1 MTSLM
6 RREEGRE
13 VRHPFVLEVEGVV
26 EVGIFDI
33 LKIESKKL
41 NLCFSQKNLQWINL
55 QKFTCQI
62 KSKQ

>member
-1 MTSLM
+1 M

-33 LKIESKKL
+33 LKIESNEIELVFLAK
-41 NLCFSQKNLQWINL
+41 
-55 QKFTCQI
+55 KFTVD
-62 KSKQ
+62 KSSEVHMSDQK

>member
-33 LKIESKKL
+33 LKIESKNL
-41 NLCFSQKNLQWINL
+41 NLCFSQKKIY
-55 QKFTCQI
+55 
-62 KSKQ
+62 SE

>member
-26 EVGIFDI
+26 EAGIFDI
-33 LKIESKKL
+33 LKIENKKL
-41 NLCFSQKNLQWINL
+41 KLCFSQKIY
-55 QKFTCQI
+55 
-62 KSKQ
+62 SG

>member
-33 LKIESKKL
+33 LKIESKNL
-41 NLCFSQKNLQWINL
+41 NLCFSQKKFAVDKSSEVHMSD
-55 QKFTCQI
+55 QK
-62 KSKQ
+62 

>member
-26 EVGIFDI
+26 EAGIFDN
-33 LKIESKKL
+33 LQHKSKKL
-41 NLCFSQKNLQWINL
+41 NIGKSGLNL
-55 QKFTCQI
+55 QKFICQI

>member
-41 NLCFSQKNLQWINL
+41 NLFLAKKIYSG
-55 QKFTCQI
+55 
-62 KSKQ
+62 

>member
-26 EVGIFDI
+26 EAGIFDN
-33 LKIESKKL
+33 LKHKSKKL
-41 NLCFSQKNLQWINL
+41 NI
-55 QKFTCQI
+55 
-62 KSKQ
+62 